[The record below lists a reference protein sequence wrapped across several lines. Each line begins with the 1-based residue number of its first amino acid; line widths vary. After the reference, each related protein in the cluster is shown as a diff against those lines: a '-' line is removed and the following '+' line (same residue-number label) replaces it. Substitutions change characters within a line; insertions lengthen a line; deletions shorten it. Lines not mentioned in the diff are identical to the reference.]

1 MMKRLLFFAALIV
14 AIGSIGG
21 NMLTAHAQTAPT
33 ATTVSSLT
41 PAQITAMQQELQ
53 VAQATLINL
62 EMQNGIVPSADG
74 GTPSAIPTSIAGTGS
89 QSATVA
95 VAPTT
100 GLSANQISAFKTTLS
115 ALAATLSQLNASV
128 VSNSTLTPPQEV
140 AVQATLNGM
149 QGTLVAMANDVAN
162 GGNSSVANSAP
173 LAATQPASAPVAV
186 NNTPSSATAPATPAG
201 SAPIATQT
209 PITTPTVTAQASPS
223 ADNVVPQTAQ
233 ASSIWSFTKAHWPTI
248 VIVLLVIAILAI
260 LFWPEK
266 KEAVRTVSTE
276 ATGSGKPKSAPIPT
290 ATSTTTVNFSRET
303 TFTSAKPV
311 TSSNAPAP
319 ATPVASA
326 VAAPMQK

>member
-21 NMLTAHAQTAPT
+21 NMLTAHAQTVPT
-33 ATTVSSLT
+33 VTVTTMSSLT
-41 PAQITAMQQELQ
+41 PAQIAALKQQLQ

-62 EMQNGIVPSADG
+62 EMQNGIATPADA
-74 GTPSAIPTSIAGTGS
+74 GTPNIIPASIAGTGA

-95 VAPTT
+95 TAAVT
-100 GLSANQISAFKTTLS
+100 GLSASQISAFKTTLS
-115 ALAATLSQLNASV
+115 ALAATLSQLDASLAA
-128 VSNSTLTPPQEV
+128 NMTLTPSQET

-149 QGTLVAMANDVAN
+149 QGTLVAMATGIAN

-173 LAATQPASAPVAV
+173 IAVTQPASAPVAV
-186 NNTPSSATAPATPAG
+186 NNIPPSVAVAPAASAN
-201 SAPIATQT
+201 SAPIAAQT
-209 PITTPTVTAQASPS
+209 PAITAQASPS
-223 ADNVVPQTAQ
+223 ANNAVPQTAQ

-266 KEAVRTVSTE
+266 KELVRTVSI
-276 ATGSGKPKSAPIPT
+276 GSGKPKSAPTPT

-303 TFTSAKPV
+303 TSTLTKPIAN
-311 TSSNAPAP
+311 SNAPAP

-326 VAAPMQK
+326 VAAPAQK